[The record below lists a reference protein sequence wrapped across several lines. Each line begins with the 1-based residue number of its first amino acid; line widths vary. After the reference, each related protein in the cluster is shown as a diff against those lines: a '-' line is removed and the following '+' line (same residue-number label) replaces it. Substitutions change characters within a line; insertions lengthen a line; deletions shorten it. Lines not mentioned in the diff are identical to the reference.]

1 MRKIIPSKMRK
12 IIASTTSEVF
22 REVPHY
28 HVTIKIEAY
37 NIFKQAQKKGVKPV
51 DVVIYHVAK
60 LLREYELLNGYWE
73 NKTIYLYDEI
83 NIGYIVAVDDGMLI
97 PVIRGADKL
106 TIEEIRIKRRDL
118 VSRTLSHKLFPD
130 EYKGGT
136 FTISNLGTLP
146 IESFTGVLYKN
157 QSGLLTLGK
166 FSIKEPCKITLVC
179 DHRLVDGYYAAKF
192 LAALKER
199 VEREEDK

>member
-1 MRKIIPSKMRK
+1 MRKMIPSKMRK

-28 HVTIKIEAY
+28 HIAVKIKAC
-37 NIFKQAQKKGVKPV
+37 NILKQAQKRGVKPV
-51 DVVIYHVAK
+51 DVVIHHAAK

-73 NKTIYLYDEI
+73 DEVICLYDEV
-83 NIGYIVAVDDGMLI
+83 NVGYIVAVDDGMLI
-97 PVIRGADKL
+97 PVIRTADEL
-106 TIEEIRIKRRDL
+106 TMKEIYIRRRDL

-146 IESFTGVLYKN
+146 VESFTGVLYKR

-166 FSIKEPCKITLVC
+166 LSTEEPCKITLVC

-199 VEREEDK
+199 LEREEDK